1 MTEFDAT
8 VIETEE
14 KDGKTHILL
23 DRTAFYPG
31 GGGQPC
37 DTGFL
42 NGHPVEAAYEKNG
55 DIFHVVDGVFSD
67 AEIHGSIDWARR
79 FELIPAIRG
88 KLHETEISLSNI
100 TKAIESGEV
109 PQTLVKRM
117 LELEKEKKSLEKD
130 LKREEKKITRW
141 TRNWLYTGWSSSK
154 MGILRMKNLSSL

>member
-1 MTEFDAT
+1 MTQKLFYENLYMTEFDAT

-55 DIFHVVDGVFSD
+55 DISSTNVIFWPTIFSMLLMESFLMQRSM
-67 AEIHGSIDWARR
+67 AV
-79 FELIPAIRG
+79 LIG
-88 KLHETEISLSNI
+88 
-100 TKAIESGEV
+100 
-109 PQTLVKRM
+109 LVA
-117 LELEKEKKSLEKD
+117 L
-130 LKREEKKITRW
+130 
-141 TRNWLYTGWSSSK
+141 N
-154 MGILRMKNLSSL
+154 